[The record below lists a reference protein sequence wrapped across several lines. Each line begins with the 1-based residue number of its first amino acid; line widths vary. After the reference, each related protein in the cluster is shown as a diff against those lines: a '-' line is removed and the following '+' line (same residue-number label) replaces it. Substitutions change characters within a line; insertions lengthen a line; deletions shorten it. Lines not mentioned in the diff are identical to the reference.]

1 MWVYSV
7 NTYQIDTSFNI
18 LASFQCLFLSKC
30 KLKSKI
36 CRCST
41 KPRLFYFFPLISM
54 KVHWKSTENTFI
66 HWFMIFV
73 FLFSVCYF
81 QLELVFA
88 TSAVTINLVFPE
100 NIFFLLPTKTSTAR
114 LCIKVCKKPVSSFSN
129 FLSLLLLIH
138 VFAVWQCGLW
148 NFQMGGYKI
157 RKSFA

>member
-1 MWVYSV
+1 MLMWVYSV

-54 KVHWKSTENTFI
+54 KVHWKYFHSLI
-66 HWFMIFV
+66 HDFCFP
-73 FLFSVCYF
+73 FFRLLFSAWACICYI
-81 QLELVFA
+81 
-88 TSAVTINLVFPE
+88 SRHNKPSFPRK
-100 NIFFLLPTKTSTAR
+100 NIFLLPTKTSTAR